1 MFHSGEFRTSAV
13 GASWQGPII
22 QTRIKQMKDTEETR
36 KENKREYLKGAN
48 KNIVGLRMTPDEKAL
63 LLVKMKEEGWENVT
77 GYIKFKLFGIDP
89 EKEID
94 AIIQKKDPVSI
105 GIILKNHVMYLANC
119 FVYYRYRYDKDMR
132 QLYQEE
138 GVNVKDWTSVTN
150 KWHVAMLKKLEDS
163 FLMIRKIAVQVG
175 LEDFFVSDA
184 DDVKIDLDSATPE
197 QLDAIAEKIMQENI
211 AMGRPN
217 TFE

>member
-1 MFHSGEFRTSAV
+1 MKTSKTDRKAN
-13 GASWQGPII
+13 
-22 QTRIKQMKDTEETR
+22 KQQ
-36 KENKREYLKGAN
+36 YLKSAN
-48 KNIVGLRMTPDEKAL
+48 KGRFTFRFTPQERSL
-63 LLVKMKEEGWENVT
+63 LEEQMATEGWSNAT
-77 GYIKFKLFGIDP
+77 GYVKFKLFGIDP

-105 GIILKNHVMYLANC
+105 GIILKNQVMYLANC

-150 KWHVAMLKKLEDS
+150 KWHVAMLKKLEDC

-175 LEDFFVSDA
+175 LEDFFVSDT

>member
-1 MFHSGEFRTSAV
+1 MKTSK
-13 GASWQGPII
+13 
-22 QTRIKQMKDTEETR
+22 TDR
-36 KENKREYLKGAN
+36 KENKEQYLKSAN
-48 KNIVGLRMTPDEKAL
+48 KGRLTLRFSPQERSL
-63 LLVKMKEEGWENVT
+63 LEVQMASEGWTNATAFVK
-77 GYIKFKLFGIDP
+77 YKLFGMDP

-94 AIIQKKDPVSI
+94 ATIQKKDTNSI
-105 GIILKNHVMYLANC
+105 GIILKNQVMYLANC

-138 GVNVKDWTSVTN
+138 GVNVKDWASVTN
-150 KWHVAMLKKLEDS
+150 KWHVAMLKKLEDC
-163 FLMIRKIAVQVG
+163 FLMIRKIALPVG

-184 DDVKIDLDSATPE
+184 DDVRIDLDTATPE
-197 QLDAIAEKIMQENI
+197 QLDALAEKIMKENI